1 MAQGKDQ
8 LDDRSRAGSQQARA
22 NIDVTRQ
29 AMDRTIEAIE
39 GKLTP
44 GQLLMEGL
52 SLLGKGGATGANK
65 LVELAREHP
74 VPAAVIGVGVGMM
87 IRDAA
92 TKKSDGGRIPTAG
105 YASGYGYEGGFP
117 GVSAHAYDE
126 GPGVA
131 SRTVHDAKER
141 VVEAAQSA
149 RDTVSDTVHDARD
162 AVAGAA
168 RSAKET
174 VGEAAHTAREKVAG
188 VVDGARE
195 KAAAVGEGAREA
207 LDSVGERGA
216 RLRQRAHVRV
226 RDAKIG
232 FWQTLDEQPLVVG
245 AAAIAVGLVAGLL
258 IPGTSRE
265 DELVGEKRDEM
276 WQRAQEKGR
285 DVLQKGKY
293 VAQAAAHTLKTE
305 AQQQGLTPSAIAEK
319 VRAVAHDTV
328 DQVKQDAQ
336 REGLI
341 PTT

>member
-8 LDDRSRAGSQQARA
+8 LGDRSQPGSQQARA

-29 AMDRTIEAIE
+29 AMDRTIEAIT

-52 SLLGKGGATGANK
+52 NLLGKGGTTGANK
-65 LVELAREHP
+65 LVELARDHP

-92 TKKSDGGRIPTAG
+92 TKKAEGGRRPAG
-105 YASGYGYEGGFP
+105 YAAGYGYEGGFP
-117 GVSAHAYDE
+117 GVSARSYDE

-131 SRTVHDAKER
+131 SAVSHTVR
-141 VVEAAQSA
+141 
-149 RDTVSDTVHDARD
+149 DARD
-162 AVAGAA
+162 AVTGAA

-174 VGEAAHTAREKVAG
+174 VGEAAHTAREKVTDVA
-188 VVDGARE
+188 DGARE
-195 KAAAVGEGAREA
+195 RASVIADTARAKASAVAETARDTLET
-207 LDSVGERGA
+207 VEQQGA
-216 RLRQRAHVRV
+216 RLRESAHVRM

-265 DELVGEKRDEM
+265 NDMLGDTRDEM
-276 WQRAQEKGR
+276 WRRAQEKGR

-293 VAQAAAHTLKTE
+293 VAEAAVETVKTE
-305 AQQQGLTPSAIAEK
+305 AQQQGLTPSAIVDK
-319 VRAVAHDTV
+319 VRTVAHDTI

-341 PTT
+341 PQ